1 MSTAPGRPQKEEESA
16 IFPIP
21 IAVSPEARA
30 ILERLDR
37 SVRGAQE
44 SPEPAAKPP
53 PDQVIRECE
62 VRHVTADRYPNTS
75 RDPHVRVRAGQ
86 CP

>member
-1 MSTAPGRPQKEEESA
+1 MTDCLWTTGRPPKEEESV

-21 IAVSPEARA
+21 IAVTPEAQA

-44 SPEPAAKPP
+44 SPEPAVEPST
-53 PDQVIRECE
+53 DQVTSECE
-62 VRHVTADRYPNTS
+62 VRS
-75 RDPHVRVRAGQ
+75 RDIRSL
-86 CP
+86 

>member
-1 MSTAPGRPQKEEESA
+1 MTAAGRPPKEDASA

-21 IAVSPEARA
+21 IAVTPEAQA

-44 SPEPAAKPP
+44 SPEPNNTETEAALPELAA
-53 PDQVIRECE
+53 DQVEK
-62 VRHVTADRYPNTS
+62 
-75 RDPHVRVRAGQ
+75 
-86 CP
+86 